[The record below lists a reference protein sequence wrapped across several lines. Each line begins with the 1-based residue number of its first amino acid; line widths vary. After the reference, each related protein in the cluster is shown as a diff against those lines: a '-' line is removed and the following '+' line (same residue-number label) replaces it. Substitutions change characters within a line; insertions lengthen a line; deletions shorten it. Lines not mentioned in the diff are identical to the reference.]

1 MNEKL
6 KEELERYFYS
16 DDYNL
21 AEDTEEVKAAYETY
35 HKELEAVVK
44 QDKGLFCS
52 LENLIGSSEVA
63 YEKRGFLN
71 GYAYCL
77 TMMGL
82 GR

>member
-6 KEELERYFYS
+6 KEELERYFYGEYY
-16 DDYNL
+16 DPL
-21 AEDTEEVKAAYETY
+21 RDTEEVKAAYEAY
-35 HKELEAVVK
+35 YKELEAVVK
-44 QDKGLFCS
+44 QDKEPLCS
-52 LENLIGSSEVA
+52 LEELISLSEIA

>member
-44 QDKGLFCS
+44 QDKKLLCS
-52 LENLIGSSEVA
+52 LEDLITSSEIA

-77 TMMGL
+77 IIMGL

>member
-6 KEELERYFYS
+6 RKELERYFYS

-21 AEDTEEVKAAYETY
+21 AEDSEEIKAAYEAY
-35 HKELEAVVK
+35 RKELEAVVK
-44 QDKGLFCS
+44 QDEGLFCS

-63 YEKRGFLN
+63 YEKRGFLR
-71 GYAYCL
+71 GYEYCL
-77 TMMGL
+77 AMMGL